1 MDIHVVRRHDSEYV
15 SVQLRTL
22 QVVGADDA
30 EHVGEVTLHEKLK
43 IWIGQYQVSQGQ
55 GVVEF
60 DDDSQDDIGG
70 ERQEDGEF
78 IGVHVDLVSNLT
90 MDEKE
95 ERRGGG

>member
-1 MDIHVVRRHDSEYV
+1 MDIHVVRRHDSEHV
-15 SVQLRTL
+15 SVQLGTL
-22 QVVGADDA
+22 QVVGDDDA

-43 IWIGQYQVSQGQ
+43 IWVGQYQISQGQ

-78 IGVHVDLVSNLT
+78 ISVHVDLIASLT
-90 MDEKE
+90 MDEKKG
-95 ERRGGG
+95 RRGEG